1 MGAWAFPNGGVP
13 EREPLLCV
21 MAGEVTFGK
30 VCRIVGGAM
39 VGLDEGLGILGW
51 W

>member
-1 MGAWAFPNGGVP
+1 MVVSQSGSPC
-13 EREPLLCV
+13 CV
-21 MAGEVTFGK
+21 SWKEGLHLAKCAGLWV
-30 VCRIVGGAM
+30 VIVGGAM